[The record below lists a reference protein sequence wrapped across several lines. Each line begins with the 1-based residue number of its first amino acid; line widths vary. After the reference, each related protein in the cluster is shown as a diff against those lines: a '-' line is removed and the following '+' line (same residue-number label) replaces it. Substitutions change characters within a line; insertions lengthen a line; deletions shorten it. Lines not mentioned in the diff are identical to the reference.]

1 MILAATAK
9 IRKNIRA
16 KIGLKNNVSFMYHAQ
31 KIRNI
36 YETGMALGVLRY
48 AESNGIVYFIEK
60 INAYDII

>member
-16 KIGLKNNVSFMYHAQ
+16 KIGLKNNVSFMHHAQ
-31 KIRNI
+31 KKRNI
-36 YETGMALGVLRY
+36 YKTGMALGVLRY